1 MKKSNTKRLEEIA
14 NDLKNIK
21 NELDSLSEEENRNY
35 NETPRNLQ
43 KSQIGIKSFHNIYD
57 LENAVDNLDESLNS
71 IENILARMSDE

>member
-14 NDLKNIK
+14 NVLKSIK

-43 KSQIGIKSFHNIYD
+43 KSPRGIKSFHNIYD

>member
-21 NELDSLSEEENRNY
+21 IELDSLSEEENRKY

-43 KSQIGIKSFHNIYD
+43 KSPRGIKSFHNIYD